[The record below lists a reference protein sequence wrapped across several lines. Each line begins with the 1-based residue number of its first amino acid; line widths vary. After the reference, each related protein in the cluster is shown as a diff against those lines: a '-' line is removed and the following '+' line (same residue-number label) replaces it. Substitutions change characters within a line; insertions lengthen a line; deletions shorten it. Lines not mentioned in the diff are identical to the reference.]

1 MSASRRHFILI
12 YQPFDLAPGTASCHR
27 CALLHTTVFSFRQEA
42 ELEICRLLAA
52 TRPPY
57 PSPNGSEQPL
67 NGATVGS
74 PVGDEYLWED
84 TAQKKPLRRTAE
96 LSFALLLQSPAPL
109 PDPRLRCP
117 CDWKWKM
124 MEI

>member
-12 YQPFDLAPGTASCHR
+12 YQPFDLAPERPSCHR

-42 ELEICRLLAA
+42 ELEIYRLLAA
-52 TRPPY
+52 TCPSY

-74 PVGDEYLWED
+74 SVGDECLCED
-84 TAQKKPLRRTAE
+84 TAQKKPLRRTPE
-96 LSFALLLQSPAPL
+96 RSFALLLQSPSPL
-109 PDPRLRCP
+109 LDP
-117 CDWKWKM
+117 
-124 MEI
+124 